1 MSKPKKI
8 RSCAFC
14 GLQQEKSNLLRINL
28 PDLTFDF
35 FQNKNFRSFYIC
47 QNISC
52 INKVLKKY
60 AVNKHLDKAYESLEG
75 VILKNIKDTLSYYK
89 NEYSCKNIAVEKR
102 LLNYKNIIT
111 YLDGF
116 NGELNG
122 SKKS

>member
-14 GLQQEKSNLLRINL
+14 GLQQEKLNLLRINL
-28 PDLTFDF
+28 PALTFDF

-52 INKVLKKY
+52 INEVLKKY